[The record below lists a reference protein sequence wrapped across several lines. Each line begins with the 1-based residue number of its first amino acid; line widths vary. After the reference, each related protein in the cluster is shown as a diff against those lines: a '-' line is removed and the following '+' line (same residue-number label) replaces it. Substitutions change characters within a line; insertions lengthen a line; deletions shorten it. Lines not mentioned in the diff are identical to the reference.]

1 MRKWHSPIAYSL
13 QCIREKEVKGN
24 AITHRCQP
32 CFHVGCLYVLIM
44 RRTAFICL
52 QWDSLVKSPS
62 CCIPESLFYRKESHF
77 IHLPAALVTATG
89 QQTINLDWF
98 MDRTVACLCSW
109 KQMCDINQKTKG
121 NLRSVF
127 IFSLIEFIESSY
139 LIYVYIIALYAAPAT
154 VLNILTLLWS

>member
-1 MRKWHSPIAYSL
+1 MSTLFSRRVSV
-13 QCIREKEVKGN
+13 CIV
-24 AITHRCQP
+24 
-32 CFHVGCLYVLIM
+32 M

-98 MDRTVACLCSW
+98 MNRTMACLCSW

-121 NLRSVF
+121 NPCSVF
-127 IFSLIEFIESSY
+127 VFSLIEFIESTVVSY
-139 LIYVYIIALYAAPAT
+139 LIYVYIIALYAAPAA